1 MIDLDEKRTTTGI
14 IYIHCLDKIEEL
26 STDYSHADALD
37 YCAAEASCAL
47 FCLTDAVLSLAGVDS
62 RVTCETMYSVISRY
76 RDYFEL
82 VYNNDFDSVVSEHL
96 NTYSD
101 CLHGRYSPPCFYNN
115 GVSHDPADP
124 PAALI
129 DALGDYLLFALWND
143 STFRRGSSVPSVT
156 ALEMHNFRE
165 FFIGKIQPLVMWY
178 FDFLVQVFSDEIC
191 GEAENASKKSTA
203 PAASSASPA
212 GMSNNQPKEPKNKS
226 ELLSKLSELF
236 AEDPGI
242 FVFAAIALLVL
253 IAVFVQ
259 IFSGGAGNDRAQ
271 PAPTAE
277 IMQTPQQSL
286 TPVYIF
292 NGKMLKSPMYESL
305 CPLTVSVRGDE
316 GYYVYLDYQ
325 YAPSNSRTE
334 RKKLSNAAKPNPD
347 VGFYVAPGDTVK
359 IDVPIGVYKLYYACG
374 ETWYGAQDL
383 FGEDTAY
390 SSSSEL
396 LDFYDDGTYY
406 MGHTLELW
414 MQSGGNFSTYSVNES
429 DFPG

>member
-1 MIDLDEKRTTTGI
+1 MIDLDEKQTTTGI
-14 IYIHCLDKIEEL
+14 IYIHCLDKIKEL
-26 STDYSHADALD
+26 SADYSHADALD

-62 RVTCETMYSVISRY
+62 RVTCETMYSVISGY

-82 VYNNDFDSVVSEHL
+82 VYNNDFDRVVSEHL

-115 GVSHDPADP
+115 GVAHDPSEP
-124 PAALI
+124 TAALL
-129 DALGDYLLFALWND
+129 DTLADYLLFALWND
-143 STFRRGSSVPSVT
+143 STFRRGSSAPSMT
-156 ALEMHNFRE
+156 ALEMHGFRE
-165 FFIGKIQPLVMWY
+165 FFMGRIQPLVMWY
-178 FDFLVQVFSDEIC
+178 FDFLVQIFSDELC
-191 GEAENASKKSTA
+191 AEAEGNGNKPNPTPVPPAAAASKRPNK
-203 PAASSASPA
+203 
-212 GMSNNQPKEPKNKS
+212 PKRKIKLFPR
-226 ELLSKLSELF
+226 LSKLLVKID
-236 AEDPGI
+236 DPGI
-242 FVFAAIALLVL
+242 VVFGVLVALLL
-253 IAVFVQ
+253 IFVFVQ
-259 IFSGGAGNDRAQ
+259 IISGGAGNDRAQ

-277 IMQTPQQSL
+277 ITQPPRETL

-292 NGKMLKSPMYESL
+292 NGKILKSPMYESL

-325 YAPSNSRTE
+325 YAPADSRTE
-334 RKKLSNAAKPNPD
+334 RRKLPTATKTNPD
-347 VGFYVAPGDTVK
+347 VGFYVAPGSSVS

-374 ETWYGAQDL
+374 ETWYGPRDL
-383 FGEDTAY
+383 FGEDTTY

-396 LDFYDDGTYY
+396 LKFYDDGTYY

-414 MQSGGNFSTYSVNES
+414 RQSGGNFSTYSVDES